1 MGELT
6 LKRVIFCMLVPG
18 VILALVFAY
27 TCATKDAEAAM
38 TGNATPSVNVLPGGE
53 LALSN
58 TSNVQWGDRAAGAT
72 VNGTLNVTVTSNSAD
87 FNIKV
92 QADQPLTSGA
102 NTIPS
107 ENFTYGSSYNSG
119 NPSSGPTYQSSG
131 TQFSTVSGTN
141 VVTQSTGS
149 AANALKVNV
158 NYTLD
163 IPANQTS
170 GSYSATHTYTLAVQ

>member
-1 MGELT
+1 MRELT
-6 LKRVIFCMLVPG
+6 LRKAIFYILVPS
-18 VILALVFAY
+18 VILTLVVAY
-27 TCATKDAEAAM
+27 TCATKNAEAAM
-38 TGNATPSVNVLPGGE
+38 TGNATPSVNVLAGGE

-58 TSNVQWGDRAAGAT
+58 TSNVQWGDQAAGST
-72 VNGTLNVTVTSNSAD
+72 VNGTLNVAVTSNSAD
-87 FNIKV
+87 FNVKV
-92 QADQPLTSGA
+92 QSDQPLTSGA
-102 NTIPS
+102 NTIPAG
-107 ENFTYGSSYNSG
+107 NFTYGSSYNSG

-149 AANALKVNV
+149 TANALNVNV

-163 IPANQTS
+163 IPSSQAS